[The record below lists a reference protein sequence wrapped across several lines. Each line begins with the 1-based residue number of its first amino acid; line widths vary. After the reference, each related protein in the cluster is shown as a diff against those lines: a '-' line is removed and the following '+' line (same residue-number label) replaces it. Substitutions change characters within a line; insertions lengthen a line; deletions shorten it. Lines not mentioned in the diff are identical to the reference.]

1 MASILD
7 LNIYEFAHKAMSQL
21 DSDVNLADLRVLKS
35 IGQQVEKN
43 LLQPQTVGSNFVS
56 LAF

>member
-1 MASILD
+1 
-7 LNIYEFAHKAMSQL
+7 MSQL

-43 LLQPQTVGSNFVS
+43 LLQPQTIGSDFVS